1 MEVVVFGNIEKA
13 REVAALFEIVI
24 EEDHSWNIPALR
36 VKGEAP
42 VVRGYLAFLKAL
54 DDSIS
59 FVS

>member
-1 MEVVVFGNIEKA
+1 MEAVVFGNIEKA
-13 REVAALFEIVI
+13 REVAALFEIFI
-24 EEDHSWNIPALR
+24 KEDHSWNIPALR